1 MDKTE
6 EKVEYTSGANDQK
19 DEPDKRVKLKVKNLK
34 LMSAKYQAAGSDIMQ
49 ATNIKSNFY
58 QFKNLPVAFR
68 LALKSSNAKF
78 LSFVLR
84 HKVSHKNKSIL
95 LCCFGVAAAK
105 KAGEGKVVAEISA
118 IDHNNKLYMI
128 DGKSVFPDLSE
139 GKLSLVD
146 IPPFESNSSFSNFK
160 DLGASIRKMASTV
173 GWSKG
178 KVVRV
183 EDNVTCSSG
192 FGACFAG

>member
-6 EKVEYTSGANDQK
+6 EKVEYTSGATDKK

-34 LMSAKYQAAGSDIMQ
+34 LISAKYQAAGSDIMQ

-84 HKVSHKNKSIL
+84 HKSNNKSIL

-173 GWSKG
+173 GWRKG
-178 KVVRV
+178 KVVQV
-183 EDNVTCSSG
+183 EQQPTCSSG